1 MEGQVS
7 QAAYQRA
14 LEQKVAGLSMKVKN
28 TTQVSSSSANEI
40 GKNIKSKAKLLEF
53 DVGNQ
58 DIQAAKKW
66 MKRAGTNLSQRW
78 KAAIHGQSSLP
89 EASVDSESTQ
99 TLLTEMLAHQER
111 DQSSLILEDVHSA
124 PSVCG
129 NFKPDII
136 GVVKSTKIPSST
148 GFILDLKKQIKDGSD
163 YMQHENIH
171 QVSRVNTTCRGFSE
185 VHKFA

>member
-1 MEGQVS
+1 MEDQVS
-7 QAAYQRA
+7 QAANQRA
-14 LEQKVAGLSMKVKN
+14 LEQKITRLSMQVKVKN

-40 GKNIKSKAKLLEF
+40 GKKIKIEAKLLKF
-53 DVGNQ
+53 DVGNE
-58 DIQAAKKW
+58 DIQAAKNW
-66 MKRAGTNLSQRW
+66 MRRAGTNLSQRW
-78 KAAIHGQSSLP
+78 TAAIHGQSSLP

-99 TLLTEMLAHQER
+99 TLLTEMLVHQER

-136 GVVKSTKIPSST
+136 GMVKSTKIPSAT
-148 GFILDLKKQIKDGSD
+148 GFILDLKKQMKDGSN

-171 QVSRVNTTCRGFSE
+171 QVSHQVNSTCREGFL
-185 VHKFA
+185 